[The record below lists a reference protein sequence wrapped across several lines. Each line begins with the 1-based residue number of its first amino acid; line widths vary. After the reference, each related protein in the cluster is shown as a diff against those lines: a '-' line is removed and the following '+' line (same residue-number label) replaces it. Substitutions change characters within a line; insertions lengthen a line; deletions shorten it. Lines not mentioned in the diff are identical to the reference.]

1 MTFLR
6 SLLLLLSQ
14 IDLFWPPPPPSS
26 PIPHE
31 KNSCLSRETA
41 AEEGGKGARERE
53 TGNASHLSPQKNR
66 PSAKRTCTEF
76 GTAASAL
83 KTSEWKGKKKEGEE
97 AQPPPR
103 THQVYR
109 RRLPIARSP
118 WPKEKEGDRGRPII
132 WQGGKTR

>member
-31 KNSCLSRETA
+31 KNSCQARETA

-66 PSAKRTCTEF
+66 PSAKRTCTKF
-76 GTAASAL
+76 GTAASSL
-83 KTSEWKGKKKEGEE
+83 KTSGME
-97 AQPPPR
+97 AQ
-103 THQVYR
+103 
-109 RRLPIARSP
+109 
-118 WPKEKEGDRGRPII
+118 EK
-132 WQGGKTR
+132 GGGGGTAAAAAGPSSVSTTSTDCSVAWAKGGGG